1 MTTPSPIEEHL
12 AAHVQAGRTERSLE
26 QIAARLES
34 RDATHRQDMANL
46 RQDMATIHRRLDT
59 LEATHR
65 QDMASLRQDMASL
78 QQDMASLQQDM
89 ASLQQDMASLQQDMA
104 TIHRRFEAL
113 EATHRQDMAS
123 LRQEHRRDFRWLIG
137 IQITTLIA
145 LGTLI
150 LTRLPG

>member
-12 AAHVQAGRTERSLE
+12 AAHVQAGRTEGSLE

-34 RDATHRQDMANL
+34 MDATHRQDMANL
-46 RQDMATIHRRLDT
+46 RQDMATIHRRLEV

-65 QDMASLRQDMASL
+65 QDVASL

-89 ASLQQDMASLQQDMA
+89 ASLQQDMASLRQDVA
-104 TIHRRFEAL
+104 TIHRRLETL

>member
-1 MTTPSPIEEHL
+1 MTTPSPTEDHL
-12 AAHVQAGRTERSLE
+12 AAHIQAGRTEGSLE

-34 RDATHRQDMANL
+34 MDATHRQDMATLHRRFETLEATHREDMANL
-46 RQDMATIHRRLDT
+46 RQDMATLHQHFEALD
-59 LEATHR
+59 ATHR
-65 QDMASLRQDMASL
+65 QDMAN
-78 QQDMASLQQDM
+78 
-89 ASLQQDMASLQQDMA
+89 
-104 TIHRRFEAL
+104 
-113 EATHRQDMAS
+113 